1 MGTHFDN
8 FTEPKQTSSEIIK
21 ISSLLDLQ
29 QFEDKNV
36 SKNGRYMN
44 QEEMVWCPIKR
55 FNPGA
60 FYKPGPGF
68 PTNLSVLRNE
78 CSLF

>member
-1 MGTHFDN
+1 
-8 FTEPKQTSSEIIK
+8 
-21 ISSLLDLQ
+21 LDLQ

-36 SKNGRYMN
+36 SKNERYMN

-68 PTNLSVLRNE
+68 PAPYAVFLCVQWFE
-78 CSLF
+78 VKVDCSMELLTVTV